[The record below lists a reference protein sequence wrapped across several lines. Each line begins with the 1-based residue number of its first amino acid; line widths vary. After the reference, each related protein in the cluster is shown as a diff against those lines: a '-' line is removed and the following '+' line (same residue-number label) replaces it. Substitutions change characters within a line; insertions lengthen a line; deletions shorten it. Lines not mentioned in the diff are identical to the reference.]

1 MKTLSS
7 WTSACIAIS
16 LASMSASAQD
26 LAFRPFTNV
35 GSLAVA
41 LRHAND
47 STGKLYAVTQNGT
60 IRVVNSNG
68 SLVTTPFLSGVGSL
82 SCAWAGT
89 TYTPGFAAGGE
100 RGLLGLAF
108 HPQYAS
114 NRRFY
119 INFTDTNGHT
129 TVAELQASAAN
140 PDVADTAS
148 CKVLLR
154 INQDF
159 SNHNGGNVL
168 FGPDG
173 FLYVG
178 MGDGGSGG
186 DPCNRAQTLVPG
198 SLNDAGECAVKTN
211 FNTVARPGNADSRAL
226 LGKMLRLDVDGSTA
240 AGHSLC
246 GVPSNAAANF
256 AVPTS
261 NAFPGNVSKCPETF
275 YYGLRNP
282 WRWSFDKSTGDL
294 VIGDVGQNASEE
306 ISFVLR
312 GSGFNAGLNFGWNC
326 FEGELNFSSSGTC
339 SGASLANTH
348 DPVMPLLSGVAASIT
363 GGYIYRGPAT
373 NLVGKYITADYQRSL
388 FYLGTPANLTAPG
401 TPQANWAVQTFTNAS
416 LGFTGTVTSFGEDA
430 AGNVYV
436 LTASGAIFKIADP
449 REFADG
455 FE

>member
-1 MKTLSS
+1 MKTFNS
-7 WTSACIAIS
+7 WKSACIAIS

-47 STGKLYAVTQNGT
+47 NTGKLYAVTQNGT
-60 IRVVNSNG
+60 IRVVNNG
-68 SLVTTPFLSGVGSL
+68 VLVTTPFLSGVGTL
-82 SCAWAGT
+82 SCAWAGAS
-89 TYTPGFAAGGE
+89 YTPGFAAGGE

-108 HPQYAS
+108 HPQFAT

-129 TVAELQASAAN
+129 TVAELQASVAN
-140 PDVADTAS
+140 PDLADTAS

-186 DPCNRAQTLVPG
+186 DPCGRAQTLAPA
-198 SLNDAGECAVKTN
+198 SLSNAGTDCPVKAN
-211 FNTVARPGNADSRAL
+211 FNTVTRPGNGDSRAL
-226 LGKMLRLDVDGSTA
+226 LGKMLRLDVDGTTA

-246 GVPSNAAANF
+246 GVPSNVAASF

-261 NAFPGNVSKCPETF
+261 NAFPGGTVKCPETF

-282 WRWSFDKSTGDL
+282 WRWSFDKTTGDL
-294 VIGDVGQNASEE
+294 VIGDVGQGASEE
-306 ISFVLR
+306 INFVLR

-339 SGASLANTH
+339 SGASIANTH
-348 DPVMPLLSGVAASIT
+348 DPVMPLLSGAGASIT

-373 NLVGKYITADYQRSL
+373 VLAGKYIAADYIKSL

-401 TPQANWAVQTFTNAS
+401 TQQANWAVQTFTNAS
-416 LGFTGTVTSFGEDA
+416 LNFTGTVTSFGEDA
-430 AGNVYV
+430 LGNVYV
-436 LTASGAIFKIADP
+436 LTASGAILKVVAAG
-449 REFADG
+449 EFADG